1 MPHQVELLQ
10 QHCTPSYSTAFLPA
24 YRAGRYGL
32 LGALRCLMTSYFT
45 NLVGA
50 LMLMGLMV
58 GGGVF
63 IGREAFVIE

>member
-1 MPHQVELLQ
+1 MPLRPRNSLVV
-10 QHCTPSYSTAFLPA
+10 CPTAC
-24 YRAGRYGL
+24 YAGRYGL
-32 LGALRCLMTSYFT
+32 LGALRCLLTSYFT

>member
-1 MPHQVELLQ
+1 MSRIDRMNNDDPVE
-10 QHCTPSYSTAFLPA
+10 
-24 YRAGRYGL
+24 